1 LPRFAERLLEG
12 AFLLAFVSIK
22 KKIKRK
28 ILKKILYL
36 FSGILI
42 LSSLIFGIIGCSSE
56 IPEEEESPELEITLH
71 DPLVRFKI
79 ATTTSLY
86 DTGLW
91 YHLEPLF
98 EKKANVEMDIIYAGT
113 GIALEYGKR
122 GDVDA
127 LIVHDRA
134 AEDKFIAEGYGIN
147 RRNFG
152 YNFFLIAGPTDDPAG
167 IKGSTAAEAFKKIYE
182 AGMKDPGKVKFISRG
197 DNSGTHS
204 KEKLIWKAAGFSY
217 EEIQKSGEWY
227 VEAGKGMGPTLLMSN
242 EMQAYVLA
250 DISTFL
256 SYDLK
261 SNLSIETLVE
271 QDEIFLNV
279 YAAMAINPE
288 KHSSAKIDIANEF
301 INWLMS
307 PEVQEIIGSYGKA
320 EYGRSLFN
328 PIARGAEDGSNLLP
342 GFPPVVDYTTPVPPY
357 QK

>member
-1 LPRFAERLLEG
+1 LVLLG
-12 AFLLAFVSIK
+12 LLA
-22 KKIKRK
+22 
-28 ILKKILYL
+28 
-36 FSGILI
+36 GIT
-42 LSSLIFGIIGCSSE
+42 GCGE
-56 IPEEEESPELEITLH
+56 TATEEETSAPTSETGYPLH

-91 YHLEPLF
+91 YHLEPIF

-113 GIALEYGKR
+113 GIALEYGRR

-152 YNFFLIAGPTDDPAG
+152 YNFFLIAGPSSDPAG
-167 IKGSTAAEAFKKIYE
+167 IKGSTAAEAFRKIYE
-182 AGMKDPGKVKFISRG
+182 AGIKDPMSVKFISRG
-197 DNSGTHS
+197 DNSGTHA
-204 KEKLIWKAAGFSY
+204 KEKLIWQEAGLDY
-217 EEIQKSGEWY
+217 EDVQNSGQWY
-227 VEAGKGMGPTLLMSN
+227 VEAGKGMGPTLLMAN

-256 SYDLK
+256 AYNKK
-261 SNLSIETLVE
+261 SNLNIKPIVE
-271 QDEIFLNV
+271 QDAIFLNV
-279 YAAMAINPE
+279 YAAIAINPE
-288 KHSSAKIDIANEF
+288 KHPKTKIDIANQF

-307 PEVQEIIGSYGKA
+307 DEVQDILATYGEA

-328 PIARGAEDGSNLLP
+328 PIGRGVEDGSANIP
-342 GFPPVVDYTTPVPPY
+342 GFPPVEDYTTPVPEY
-357 QK
+357 IK